1 MFANLIPLVALLF
14 GIILGMGMCLFI
26 VRWAFEYER
35 KLIIEFMDRDE
46 AKGAIQ
52 SILVPKEKKR
62 GPTRKVR
69 GRLPHSRLEEKREK
83 GPSAQSG

>member
-1 MFANLIPLVALLF
+1 MFANLISLVALLF

-46 AKGAIQ
+46 AKDAIQ
-52 SILVPKEKKR
+52 NLLVPKEKKEDINTQDVIALYA
-62 GPTRKVR
+62 G
-69 GRLPHSRLEEKREK
+69 K
-83 GPSAQSG
+83 GVAE

>member
-1 MFANLIPLVALLF
+1 MFANLIPLIALLF
-14 GIILGMGMCLFI
+14 GIILGMGMFLFI

-52 SILVPKEKKR
+52 NILVPKEKKEDIN
-62 GPTRKVR
+62 TQDVIA
-69 GRLPHSRLEEKREK
+69 LYANK
-83 GPSAQSG
+83 GVAE

>member
-52 SILVPKEKKR
+52 TILVPKEK
-62 GPTRKVR
+62 
-69 GRLPHSRLEEKREK
+69 REDINTQDVIALYADK
-83 GPSAQSG
+83 GVAE

>member
-1 MFANLIPLVALLF
+1 MFANLIALVALLF

-46 AKGAIQ
+46 AKDAIQ
-52 SILVPKEKKR
+52 NILVPKTKKEDIN
-62 GPTRKVR
+62 TQDVIA
-69 GRLPHSRLEEKREK
+69 LYANK
-83 GPSAQSG
+83 GVAE

>member
-1 MFANLIPLVALLF
+1 MFANLIPLIALLF

-52 SILVPKEKKR
+52 SILVPKEKKEDINAQD
-62 GPTRKVR
+62 VIA
-69 GRLPHSRLEEKREK
+69 LYANK
-83 GPSAQSG
+83 GVAE

>member
-46 AKGAIQ
+46 AKDAIQ
-52 SILVPKEKKR
+52 NLLVPKEKKEVIN
-62 GPTRKVR
+62 TQDVIA
-69 GRLPHSRLEEKREK
+69 LYANK
-83 GPSAQSG
+83 GVAE

>member
-1 MFANLIPLVALLF
+1 MFANLIALVALLF

-46 AKGAIQ
+46 AKDAIQ
-52 SILVPKEKKR
+52 NLLVPKEKKED
-62 GPTRKVR
+62 TNTQDVIA
-69 GRLPHSRLEEKREK
+69 LYADK
-83 GPSAQSG
+83 GVAE

>member
-1 MFANLIPLVALLF
+1 MFTNLIPLVALLF

-46 AKGAIQ
+46 AKDAIQ
-52 SILVPKEKKR
+52 NILVPKTKKEDIN
-62 GPTRKVR
+62 TQDVIA
-69 GRLPHSRLEEKREK
+69 LYANK
-83 GPSAQSG
+83 GVAK

>member
-26 VRWAFEYER
+26 VKWAFEYER

-46 AKGAIQ
+46 AKDAIQ
-52 SILVPKEKKR
+52 NLLVPKEKKEDINTQDVIALYA
-62 GPTRKVR
+62 G
-69 GRLPHSRLEEKREK
+69 K
-83 GPSAQSG
+83 GVAE

>member
-1 MFANLIPLVALLF
+1 MFANLISLVALLL

-46 AKGAIQ
+46 AKDAIQ
-52 SILVPKEKKR
+52 NILVPKEKKEDIN
-62 GPTRKVR
+62 TQDVIA
-69 GRLPHSRLEEKREK
+69 LYADK
-83 GPSAQSG
+83 GVAE

>member
-46 AKGAIQ
+46 AKDAIQ
-52 SILVPKEKKR
+52 NILVPKEKKEVIN
-62 GPTRKVR
+62 TQDVIA
-69 GRLPHSRLEEKREK
+69 LYADK
-83 GPSAQSG
+83 GVAE

>member
-46 AKGAIQ
+46 AKDAIQ
-52 SILVPKEKKR
+52 NILVPKTKKEDIN
-62 GPTRKVR
+62 TQDVIA
-69 GRLPHSRLEEKREK
+69 LYADK
-83 GPSAQSG
+83 GVAE

>member
-26 VRWAFEYER
+26 VKWAFEYER

-46 AKGAIQ
+46 AKDAIQ
-52 SILVPKEKKR
+52 NLLVPKEKKEDIN
-62 GPTRKVR
+62 TQDVIA
-69 GRLPHSRLEEKREK
+69 LYADK
-83 GPSAQSG
+83 GVAE

>member
-1 MFANLIPLVALLF
+1 MFTNLIPLVALLL

-46 AKGAIQ
+46 AKDTIQ
-52 SILVPKEKKR
+52 NILVPKEKKEDIN
-62 GPTRKVR
+62 TQDVIA
-69 GRLPHSRLEEKREK
+69 LYANK
-83 GPSAQSG
+83 GVAE

>member
-26 VRWAFEYER
+26 VKWAFEYER

-46 AKGAIQ
+46 AKDAIQ
-52 SILVPKEKKR
+52 NILVPKEKKEDINAQD
-62 GPTRKVR
+62 VIA
-69 GRLPHSRLEEKREK
+69 LYANK
-83 GPSAQSG
+83 GVAE

>member
-26 VRWAFEYER
+26 VKWAFEYER

-46 AKGAIQ
+46 AKDAIQ
-52 SILVPKEKKR
+52 NILVPKTKKEDIN
-62 GPTRKVR
+62 TQDVIA
-69 GRLPHSRLEEKREK
+69 LYADK
-83 GPSAQSG
+83 GVAE

>member
-26 VRWAFEYER
+26 VKWAFEYER

-46 AKGAIQ
+46 AKDAIQ
-52 SILVPKEKKR
+52 NILVPKEKKEDINAQD
-62 GPTRKVR
+62 VIA
-69 GRLPHSRLEEKREK
+69 LYADK
-83 GPSAQSG
+83 GVAE

>member
-1 MFANLIPLVALLF
+1 MFTNLIPLVALLF

-46 AKGAIQ
+46 AKDAIQ
-52 SILVPKEKKR
+52 NILVPKEKKEDIN
-62 GPTRKVR
+62 TQDVIA
-69 GRLPHSRLEEKREK
+69 LYADK
-83 GPSAQSG
+83 GVAE